1 MIIGESD
8 LDSEDCL
15 GFLSSVAL
23 AQDKK
28 WHNTH
33 SGRFH
38 FHEVTSNSWRIV
50 VFPWRVSY
58 IYTIKPPFFTNVLM
72 ILSALCC
79 PGHLCSI

>member
-28 WHNTH
+28 WYNTH

-38 FHEVTSNSWRIV
+38 FHEVTI
-50 VFPWRVSY
+50 
-58 IYTIKPPFFTNVLM
+58 
-72 ILSALCC
+72 
-79 PGHLCSI
+79 